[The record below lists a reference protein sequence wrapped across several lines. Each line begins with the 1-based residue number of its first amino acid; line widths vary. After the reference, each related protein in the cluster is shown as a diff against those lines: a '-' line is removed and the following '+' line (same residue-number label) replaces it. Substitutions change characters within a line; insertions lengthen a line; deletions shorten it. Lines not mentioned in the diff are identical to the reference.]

1 MKTKLDSIEKSIPEQ
16 ELQKYNRE
24 SGKKTLYLVGILITL
39 VVLLTL
45 SALFLFQ
52 LG

>member
-1 MKTKLDSIEKSIPEQ
+1 MPKPDPIEKLIPPQ

-24 SGKKTLYLVGILITL
+24 SGKKTLYLVGVLITL

-52 LG
+52 LR